1 MYDNKLKIKGKG
13 LHFTTGTSY
22 GDRVLH
28 TDKAGN
34 SLRKD
39 LYGKYS
45 VTNRE
50 GKTVTASG
58 FRQYVKSNPSVRK
71 HFP

>member
-1 MYDNKLKIKGKG
+1 MTIKIKGKG
-13 LHFTTGTSY
+13 LHFSTSTSY
-22 GDRVLH
+22 GDKILH

-39 LYGKYS
+39 MYGKYS

-50 GKTVTASG
+50 GGTVSG
-58 FRQYVKSNPSVRK
+58 VSFQKYIKSNPSVK
-71 HFP
+71 KFF